1 MRLTRPVTVQIDVLL
16 QQSSVNAVNSFAKAS
31 NPRRE
36 RGCNSCR
43 CHRVSQSF
51 YLHDPGGNL
60 IEIVHY

>member
-43 CHRVSQSF
+43 CRGEIQSV
-51 YLHDPGGNL
+51 YLCGS
-60 IEIVHY
+60 